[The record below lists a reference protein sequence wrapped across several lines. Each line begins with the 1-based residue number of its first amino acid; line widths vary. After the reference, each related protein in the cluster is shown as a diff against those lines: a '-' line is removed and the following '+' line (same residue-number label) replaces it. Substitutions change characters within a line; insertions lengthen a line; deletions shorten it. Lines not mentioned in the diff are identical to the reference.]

1 MLCFARLL
9 EFFGTFEATSMA
21 ASVESIARAL
31 HNTGELLLL
40 LLLLVFSSI
49 AEPRSAQHTK
59 ARRGLWHAAS
69 SYAAGSEN

>member
-40 LLLLVFSSI
+40 LLVFSSI